1 MTVTLM
7 VFLVVYPGMILGGP
21 PFLQIGRTGRVAGD
35 HRAGGQHRQSDRG
48 RCGGAAR
55 RGIRIDWRTR
65 GRAGVPV
72 TLATLALSAGCFGW
86 RLGGV

>member
-1 MTVTLM
+1 MLGTIA
-7 VFLVVYPGMILGGP
+7 LVGSIANL
-21 PFLQIGRTGRVAGD
+21 IVAD
-35 HRAGGQHRQSDRG
+35 A
-48 RCGGAAR
+48 AAR